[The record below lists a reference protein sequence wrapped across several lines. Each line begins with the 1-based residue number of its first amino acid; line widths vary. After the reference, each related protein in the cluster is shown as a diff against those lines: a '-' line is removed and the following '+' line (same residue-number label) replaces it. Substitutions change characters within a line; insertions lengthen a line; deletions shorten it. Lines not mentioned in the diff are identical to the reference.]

1 MSSFL
6 KQSFDFKSEFE
17 HETMFYQPP
26 FKITIHQSN
35 HGVKHLN
42 YDADTED
49 GDIIIDEWFDYSDSY
64 DDSKFFIFELDM

>member
-26 FKITIHQSN
+26 FKIQTQQPNYHT
-35 HGVKHLN
+35 KHLN
-42 YDADTED
+42 YDADTEYD
-49 GDIIIDEWFDYSDSY
+49 DVLINKHFEYDSY
-64 DDSKFFIFELDM
+64 DDSNFFIFELDL